1 MLVIPIGQPRID
13 GAFEFFHTAEGSAA
27 DHTFGDQGE
36 EALHLIEPRTAG
48 RGEVEI
54 EVAVLSGFEAPPYSG
69 AFVGAVVVQNDV
81 DVQIRRDLP
90 LPLGEKLFK
99 LFCAMA

>member
-54 EVAVLSGFEAPPYSG
+54 EVAVLSGFEPPPYSG
-69 AFVGAVVVQNDV
+69 AFLGAVVFPNDV
-81 DVQIRRDLP
+81 YVQIWRELLLP
-90 LPLGEKLFK
+90 LFERPCE
-99 LFCAMA
+99 